1 MGWRS
6 NFEVIIITQS
16 LNYFNGG
23 HYMLTHHWLCKKH
36 TSRSYGA
43 QQKYNHMH
51 SLYPQG
57 HFCLWNTN
65 DYKKQNLLNT
75 LRGVYNF
82 LLKSGARGVDLQW
95 KDQNDFIE
103 KMPFGCAQLAQNTI
117 AHVKIIFWLFC
128 SWPLKLGFHTFI

>member
-1 MGWRS
+1 M
-6 NFEVIIITQS
+6 VDTTCLLIT
-16 LNYFNGG
+16 G
-23 HYMLTHHWLCKKH
+23 CVKKH

-57 HFCLWNTN
+57 HFCLGNTN
-65 DYKKQNLLNT
+65 DHKKQNLLNT

-103 KMPFGCAQLAQNTI
+103 NMPFGWILNSALCRTCRYGEHA
-117 AHVKIIFWLFC
+117 
-128 SWPLKLGFHTFI
+128 